1 MWWQN
6 DTLTVEVN
14 TNRVH
19 TDFKLETLCQ
29 LGPIKMSTQIRKFFS
44 KTKKNLIKLSHK
56 YEEKQDKS
64 NNSIKDDSQKI
75 VRVHLHPLIIYV
87 SLPLFSIFLLQK
99 KIGWT
104 ANYSEIH

>member
-1 MWWQN
+1 MTLSGSSSSFGRWRDITEGIKKKKKANMWWQN

-29 LGPIKMSTQIRKFFS
+29 LGPIKMSIQTRKFLSGRIRKQ
-44 KTKKNLIKLSHK
+44 KNLKVSHN

-64 NNSIKDDSQKI
+64 S
-75 VRVHLHPLIIYV
+75 
-87 SLPLFSIFLLQK
+87 
-99 KIGWT
+99 
-104 ANYSEIH
+104 NY